1 MAPRA
6 RRRGRPDAG
15 FSARAQI
22 LVGAA
27 AAFGARGLADT
38 SVEDVLRASG
48 VSRRTFYRFFRN
60 KDELFDELAETAAMI
75 FLQSMRTAAA
85 LGRTPLDKLANCVE
99 VWLRAPETAGPI
111 FHVIAAEAAKPG
123 SRMAAHRRHAIDAL
137 VAMLAE
143 GIRADRGQ
151 EMDPLI
157 LRGLIGAMETIAAEV
172 HAAGRADNAAIARAK
187 AAMMHILV
195 TSLSAPG

>member
-1 MAPRA
+1 MRA
-6 RRRGRPDAG
+6 RARKRGRPEAT

-27 AAFGARGLADT
+27 AAFGAKGLADT
-38 SVEDVLRASG
+38 AVEDVLRASG

-60 KDELFDELAETAAMI
+60 KDELFDELSGTAAMI

-85 LGRTPLDKLANCVE
+85 LGKTPLDKLSNCVE

-123 SRMAAHRRHAIDAL
+123 SRLAAHR
-137 VAMLAE
+137 
-143 GIRADRGQ
+143 
-151 EMDPLI
+151 
-157 LRGLIGAMETIAAEV
+157 
-172 HAAGRADNAAIARAK
+172 
-187 AAMMHILV
+187 
-195 TSLSAPG
+195 

>member
-1 MAPRA
+1 MPPRA
-6 RRRGRPDAG
+6 RKRGRPDAG

-60 KDELFDELAETAAMI
+60 KEELFEELAEAAAMI

-85 LGRTPLDKLANCVE
+85 LGKTPQEKLANCVE

-111 FHVIAAEAAKPG
+111 FHVLAAEAAKPG
-123 SRMAAHRRHAIDAL
+123 SRMAAHRRRAIDAL
-137 VAMLAE
+137 ITMIDE
-143 GIRADRGQ
+143 GVRADRGEQ
-151 EMDPLI
+151 VDPLI

-172 HAAGRADNAAIARAK
+172 HAAGRADNATIDRAK
-187 AAMMHILV
+187 AAMLHIM
-195 TSLSAPG
+195 TTALSARG

>member
-1 MAPRA
+1 MFGTENVWMFVVAGVALNLTPGPDTLYIV
-6 RRRGRPDAG
+6 GRSVAQGRDAG
-15 FSARAQI
+15 VWSALGIATGT
-22 LVGAA
+22 LVH
-27 AAFGARGLADT
+27 T
-38 SVEDVLRASG
+38 
-48 VSRRTFYRFFRN
+48 
-60 KDELFDELAETAAMI
+60 
-75 FLQSMRTAAA
+75 TAAA

-195 TSLSAPG
+195 TSLCAPG